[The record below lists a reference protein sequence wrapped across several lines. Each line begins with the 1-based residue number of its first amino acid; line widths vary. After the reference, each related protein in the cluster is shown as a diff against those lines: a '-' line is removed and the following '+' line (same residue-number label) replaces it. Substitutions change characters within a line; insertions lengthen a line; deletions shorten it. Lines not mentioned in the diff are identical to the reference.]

1 MYLHIQVVEDT
12 PVIKGYYSIFNLTD
26 YTKCSS
32 KEFFQNTGIDFEL
45 KYFRLFKKDNNYV
58 LEAKI
63 LYQK

>member
-12 PVIKGYYSIFNLTD
+12 PVIKGYYSIFNLVD

-32 KEFFQNTGIDFEL
+32 KEFFQNTGIGFEL

-58 LEAKI
+58 LEAKV